1 MRHLFHALFSEH
13 TAPWHRRGSHS
24 HHCHGHDH
32 HGRGHGRSRGGRGG
46 GSMDGQ
52 DGGGNLMRG
61 RKFSSDDLQLL
72 LLALLAERP
81 SHGYELIK
89 ALQTRTEGFYSP
101 SPGMVYPALTYI
113 EELGYA
119 NVSLDSNKKSYSLSA
134 EGQAYLAS
142 QQARVDE
149 LFAGIAHMAR
159 KMKYLRGAMS
169 EEAAAD
175 ESGWL
180 PEFIEARRRLKR
192 ALMMK
197 SEAGPDEQRRIAA
210 ILARAT
216 AEIEQP

>member
-1 MRHLFHALFSEH
+1 
-13 TAPWHRRGSHS
+13 
-24 HHCHGHDH
+24 
-32 HGRGHGRSRGGRGG
+32 
-46 GSMDGQ
+46 MDGP

-119 NVSLDSNKKSYSLSA
+119 NVSLESNKKSYSLSA

-197 SEAGPDEQRRIAA
+197 SEASHDEQRRIAA